1 MLYVQLKERLFVVP
15 GQTVTLQDVADILS
29 ESPEKARQAQKI
41 RLNIRSVEGVWR
53 FPAAAVVLAL
63 LPLMEEVSLLG
74 ADEVFVHVTKESKY
88 RLHRLRAAAAFLI
101 LFFGS
106 MLAIGWFHADVGMEK
121 AQQTFVRRLSGREAD
136 NPVTIAVP
144 YALGVTIGVGGYYA
158 LIGKRKT
165 VSPLEIKLNEYRTK
179 AEKTAGKVP

>member
-1 MLYVQLKERLFVVP
+1 
-15 GQTVTLQDVADILS
+15 
-29 ESPEKARQAQKI
+29 
-41 RLNIRSVEGVWR
+41 
-53 FPAAAVVLAL
+53 
-63 LPLMEEVSLLG
+63 
-74 ADEVFVHVTKESKY
+74 
-88 RLHRLRAAAAFLI
+88 
-101 LFFGS
+101 
-106 MLAIGWFHADVGMEK
+106 MEK

-165 VSPLEIKLNEYRTK
+165 VSPLDIKLNEYRTK